1 MRNDGG
7 CGVMNTAKEMGRKLP
22 KFLKIGTCSW
32 KYDSWKG
39 LVYSDNGGENYL
51 SEYAKIYNMVEV
63 DQWFWSLFGD
73 KVVFPKP
80 ETVSEYVGSVQ
91 KDFRFS
97 IKVPNAITLTHQY
110 GKGTSA
116 VNPHFLSNDLMEDF
130 LKLLEPMSKQINS
143 LIFQFEY
150 LNKQKMPNQMIFQ
163 EQLQEFRRNLPSGF
177 HYCIETRNQNYLNK
191 PYFEFLQSIGLSHVF
206 LQGYWMPS
214 IFGVYGHFKE
224 YIKNHTV
231 IRLHGPDRKGIEQ
244 QTKNIWDSIID
255 PKDGELHNL
264 KNMINDL
271 IAREVKVTLN
281 VNNHYEGS
289 APMTIQRFLK
299 LFLEDAF
306 I

>member
-1 MRNDGG
+1 
-7 CGVMNTAKEMGRKLP
+7 MNIDKGKSKRVSKKLP
-22 KFLKIGTCSW
+22 PYLRIGTCSW

-39 LVYSDNGGENYL
+39 LVYPQDVSNYL
-51 SEYAKIYNMVEV
+51 SEYAKHYTLVEV

-73 KVVFPKP
+73 TVVMP
-80 ETVSEYVGSVQ
+80 EPEVVAEYVGSVP

-97 IKVPNAITLTHQY
+97 IKVPNAITLTHQH
-110 GKGTSA
+110 GNGPLK
-116 VNPHFLSNDLMEDF
+116 VNPHFLSNDLMDDF
-130 LKLLEPMSKQINS
+130 LKILEPMAKQINS
-143 LIFQFEY
+143 LMFQFEY
-150 LNKQKMPNQMIFQ
+150 LNKQKMPNQMVYQ
-163 EQLQEFRRNLPSGF
+163 ERLQEFCQKLPSRF

-191 PYFEFLQSIGLSHVF
+191 PYFEFLREMKLSHVF

-244 QTKNIWDSIID
+244 KIKSQWNTIID
-255 PKDGELHNL
+255 PRDGELHSL
-264 KNMINDL
+264 KNMINSL
-271 IAREVKVTLN
+271 LSREIKVTLN

-289 APMTIQRFLK
+289 APMTIDRFLK
-299 LFLEDAF
+299 IFLEDAF

>member
-1 MRNDGG
+1 MRG
-7 CGVMNTAKEMGRKLP
+7 EP
-22 KFLKIGTCSW
+22 SKFLRIGTCSW

-39 LVYSDNGGENYL
+39 LVYSDGVGKDYL
-51 SEYAKIYNMVEV
+51 TEYAQKYNLVEV

-73 KVVFPKP
+73 KVVMPKP
-80 ETVSEYVGSVQ
+80 DIVAEYVASVP
-91 KDFRFS
+91 KSFRFS

-110 GKGTSA
+110 GKGSLET
-116 VNPHFLSNDLMEDF
+116 NPHFLSNDLMEDF
-130 LKLLEPMSKQINS
+130 VQLLKPMSKQINS

-163 EQLQEFRRNLPSGF
+163 EQLQEFCQKLPSVF
-177 HYCIETRNQNYLNK
+177 HYCIEIRNQNYLNK
-191 PYFEFLQSIGLSHVF
+191 PYFKFLQSMKLSHVF

-214 IFGVYGHFKE
+214 IFQVYGHFKE
-224 YIKNHTV
+224 YIKTHAV

-244 QTKNIWDSIID
+244 RTKNTWNAIVD

-264 KNMINDL
+264 KKMVNDL

-281 VNNHYEGS
+281 INNHYEGS
-289 APMTIQRFLK
+289 APMTIKRFLN
-299 LFLEDAF
+299 LLLDNESVYGNE